1 MHLGELG
8 GVNFWSLDHFDF
20 SNSNILDGIDWGNVL
35 GDLLL
40 DDITGEQLE
49 ELGSVGLGNFLLYNI
64 IDPLSDLFLLG
75 SKSVVGLSLLV
86 GGFPGESNH
95 EDSHDVP
102 IKRTAI
108 LDSFNKGSSLLNYS
122 RELVASH
129 VNTIEASEGIT
140 ASGLINNELDFSPG
154 ESILVGGEI

>member
-8 GVNFWSLDHFDF
+8 GIDFWSLDHFDF
-20 SNSNILDGIDWGNVL
+20 SNSDVLDGIDWGNIL

-40 DDITGEQLE
+40 DDLAGEQVE
-49 ELGSVGLGNFLLYNI
+49 KLGGVGLGNFLLYNI
-64 IDPLSDLFLLG
+64 VDPLSDLFLLG

-95 EDSHDVP
+95 EDSYDVP

-108 LDSFNKGSSLLNYS
+108 LDSFDEGPSLLNYS

-129 VNTIEASEGIT
+129 INTIKAGEGIT

-154 ESILVGGEI
+154 EGVLVGGEI